1 MGTDLA
7 VVWDMGGVFNR
18 YFTQVM
24 VDVGRSDGWPLHR
37 IPLGPS
43 GQVED
48 TDYEDMNEGRIEEAR
63 YLEILLGRLR
73 AEGIPFDPRVDI
85 DQDLILRPETWRFI
99 DRLHRE
105 GRTQAILTNDASKWM
120 GERWWETWERA
131 WYFDPIVDVATLGV
145 RKPAPEAFLA
155 VCEAMG
161 RSAETCI
168 FVDDMAVNCRGAEA
182 IGMTSLRFDILEPNK
197 SLIELAERIRLP

>member
-1 MGTDLA
+1 MA

-18 YFTQVM
+18 YFIQVM
-24 VDVGRSDGWPLHR
+24 VDVGRSNGWPLHR

-99 DRLHRE
+99 DRLHQE

-131 WYFDPIVDVATLGV
+131 SMFAAVVDVATLQG
-145 RKPAPEAFLA
+145 RKPAPEVYLA
-155 VCEAMG
+155 ACRAIDREPG
-161 RSAETCI
+161 KCI
-168 FVDDMAVNCRGAEA
+168 FVDDMGVNCRGAEA
-182 IGMTSLRFDILEPNK
+182 VGMHVQWFDIIDPVRP
-197 SLIELAERIRLP
+197 LAELEERIGLA